1 MSEDKVMAM
10 KKTAKIDNLD
20 KSSKKRTCKVIKH
33 EPPFVA
39 QMRRDRQ
46 LKKNKGSFA
55 SNILS
60 DDLREL
66 YIDFE
71 TCTHN
76 PDVLTKCLAANGV
89 IIVTGVL
96 SKSVCDDISRR
107 IGEVIETLSYNAS
120 LHDLSTWKRENMLP
134 QTASGAFSRGIGNSQ
149 PVWDVRTNPRVGKVY
164 EWVYGT
170 DDLVSSIDMVTWKPY
185 AEPYHNPYDNDWA
198 HTDNANMFE
207 QCVQGQVVM
216 TNTTAAFVCSP
227 RSHLICTQL
236 LGFRRKHNINE
247 NMDDRLEARR
257 MVEKVGGKFQV
268 PIIVPAGSVIIWL
281 SSTLHSAKMVDRP
294 VVPYVPSKADPWYG
308 YRSIVY
314 LTFKPRVNVSTEEL
328 SNLKSVFL
336 RNGTTRHDGTE
347 FPVTSFDLI
356 QEKNNIVYHPRIR
369 EIYNDYVV
377 DGKPLPNGVMT
388 KMTPEINR
396 LLGNS
401 FTSLEIEHYN
411 KCYL

>member
-1 MSEDKVMAM
+1 MSTKTTVKIDDLDESSN
-10 KKTAKIDNLD
+10 KKT
-20 KSSKKRTCKVIKH
+20 SKVIKH
-33 EPPFVA
+33 EAPFVA
-39 QMRRDRQ
+39 QMRRDKQ
-46 LKKNKGSFA
+46 LKQNKLSPTM
-55 SNILS
+55 NMLS

-66 YIDFE
+66 YVNFDS
-71 TCTHN
+71 CTHDPN
-76 PDVLTKCLAANGV
+76 VLTKCLAANGV
-89 IIVTGVL
+89 VVVTDVL

-120 LHDLSTWKRENMLP
+120 LHDPSTWKRENMLP

-149 PVWDVRTNPRVGKVY
+149 PVWDVRTNPRVSKVY

-185 AEPYHNPYDNDWA
+185 AEPYHNPDDNDWA

-257 MVEKVGGKFQV
+257 MVEKLGGKFQV

-281 SSTLHSAKMVDRP
+281 SSTLHSAKMADRP
-294 VVPYVPSKADPWYG
+294 VVPHVPSEIDPWYG
-308 YRSIVY
+308 YRSVVY
-314 LTFKPRVNVSTEEL
+314 LTFKPRVNVSMEEV
-328 SNLKSVFL
+328 SKLKNVFL

-347 FPVTSFDLI
+347 FPVMSFDSI
-356 QEKNNIVYHPRIR
+356 QKKSDIVYHLRVR

-377 DGKPLPNGVMT
+377 DGKPLPNRVIT
-388 KMTPEINR
+388 KLTPEINR

-401 FTSLEIEHYN
+401 FTSTEIEHYN
-411 KCYL
+411 KCYVSK